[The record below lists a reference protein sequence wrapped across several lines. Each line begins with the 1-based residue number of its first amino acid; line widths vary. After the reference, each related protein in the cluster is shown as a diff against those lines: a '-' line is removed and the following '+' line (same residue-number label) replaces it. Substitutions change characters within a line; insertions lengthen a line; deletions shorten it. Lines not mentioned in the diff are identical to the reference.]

1 MFFIQIKTFFFKH
14 YLIILNVSLNLNEVL
29 LLSNENQIFQ
39 TIFQIRKIIS
49 HIRFSVMV
57 TW

>member
-1 MFFIQIKTFFFKH
+1 MFFIQIKTFSFKH

-39 TIFQIRKIIS
+39 TIFQIRKIII
-49 HIRFSVMV
+49 HIGSQ
-57 TW
+57 